1 MRASDRQVGGTHY
14 KPKIDNGVEHWTY
27 CIRSE
32 TPNLEYAASKYV
44 TRWRNKNGV
53 QDLEKAIHYLEKRI
67 ESVNLHIGTMK
78 GGIYLPLM
86 FGEFISSAE
95 CTIEEAAI
103 LYLIMHWTRVSELQ
117 TAIAD
122 IRILIQQAQEEEA
135 QATEPGPGYVN
146 QD

>member
-1 MRASDRQVGGTHY
+1 MRASDRQVGGNHY
-14 KPKIDNGVEHWTY
+14 EAEVQHWDY
-27 CIRSE
+27 AVRSE

-44 TRWRNKNGV
+44 ARWRNKNGV

-86 FGEFISSAE
+86 FGEFTSSTN
-95 CTIEEAAI
+95 CTVEEAAI
-103 LYLIMHWTRVSELQ
+103 LYSIMHWAKVSELQ
-117 TAIAD
+117 TAIAR
-122 IRILIQQAQEEEA
+122 IRILIQQAQEEET
-135 QATEPGPGYVN
+135 QAAEPGPGYVN

>member
-1 MRASDRQVGGTHY
+1 MKASERQVGGTHY
-14 KPKIDNGVEHWTY
+14 AGEVQHWTY

-44 TRWRNKNGV
+44 ARWRKKAGV

-86 FGEFISSAE
+86 FGEFTSSTN
-95 CTIEEAAI
+95 CTVEEAAI
-103 LYLIMHWTRVSELQ
+103 LYSIMHWTKVSELQ
-117 TAIAD
+117 TAIAR
-122 IRILIQQAQEEEA
+122 IRILIQQAQEEET
-135 QATEPGPGYVN
+135 QAAEPGPGYVN

>member
-1 MRASDRQVGGTHY
+1 MRASDRQVGGNHY
-14 KPKIDNGVEHWTY
+14 EAEVQHWDY
-27 CIRSE
+27 AVRSE

-44 TRWRNKNGV
+44 ARWRNKNGV

-86 FGEFISSAE
+86 FGEFTSSTN
-95 CTIEEAAI
+95 CTVEEAAI
-103 LYLIMHWTRVSELQ
+103 LYSIMHWTKVSELQ
-117 TAIAD
+117 TAIAR
-122 IRILIQQAQEEEA
+122 IHILIQQAQEEEA
-135 QATEPGPGYVN
+135 QAAEPGPGYVN

>member
-1 MRASDRQVGGTHY
+1 MRASDRQVGGNHY
-14 KPKIDNGVEHWTY
+14 EAEVQHWDY
-27 CIRSE
+27 AVRSE

-44 TRWRNKNGV
+44 ARWRNKNGV

-86 FGEFISSAE
+86 FGEFTSSTN
-95 CTIEEAAI
+95 CTVEEAAI
-103 LYLIMHWTRVSELQ
+103 LYSIMHWTKVSELQ
-117 TAIAD
+117 TAIAR
-122 IRILIQQAQEEEA
+122 IRILIQQAQEEET
-135 QATEPGPGYVN
+135 QAAEPGPGYVN

>member
-1 MRASDRQVGGTHY
+1 MRASDHQVGGNHY
-14 KPKIDNGVEHWTY
+14 EAEVQHWDY
-27 CIRSE
+27 AVRSE

-44 TRWRNKNGV
+44 ARWRNKNGV

-86 FGEFISSAE
+86 FGEFTSSTN
-95 CTIEEAAI
+95 CTVEEAAI
-103 LYLIMHWTRVSELQ
+103 LYSIMHWTKVSELQ
-117 TAIAD
+117 TAIAR
-122 IRILIQQAQEEEA
+122 IRILIQQAQEEET
-135 QATEPGPGYVN
+135 QAAEPGPGYVS